1 MSLYALV
8 YLVYT
13 LSESGPE
20 LNRSFIRF
28 PLVSLSMSLEEI
40 AREISNCRKCQLW
53 ATKTKYVPGEGSE
66 KAEVV
71 FVGEAPG
78 REEDKQGRPF
88 VGNAGKLLTEM
99 IENVLGL
106 SRKDVFIA
114 NVLKCR
120 PPNNRDPL
128 PEEIDACSPYLIR
141 QLEAIKPEI
150 IVCLGRFSASFIFEL
165 LNIPFPGISKVRG
178 RVFEAQMDGRRVKVM
193 ATYHPAAILY
203 KPQLREIFE
212 GDFRTIASL
221 LKKRRANPTLL
232 DFMD

>member
-1 MSLYALV
+1 MPSLD
-8 YLVYT
+8 
-13 LSESGPE
+13 
-20 LNRSFIRF
+20 
-28 PLVSLSMSLEEI
+28 EI
-40 AREISNCRKCQLW
+40 AREISYCRKCQLW
-53 ATKTKYVPGEGSE
+53 ATKTRYVPGEGSD

-78 REEDKQGRPF
+78 REEDRQGRPF

-99 IENVLGL
+99 IEKVLGL
-106 SRKDVFIA
+106 TRNDVFIA

-141 QLEAIKPEI
+141 QLDVIQPEI
-150 IVCLGRFSASFIFEL
+150 IVCLGRFSASFIFEML
-165 LNIPFPGISKVRG
+165 DIPFSGISKVRG
-178 RVFEAQMDGRRVKVM
+178 RVFDAETSGRKVKVI

-221 LKKRRANPTLL
+221 LKERKTNPTLL
-232 DFMD
+232 DFVD

>member
-1 MSLYALV
+1 
-8 YLVYT
+8 
-13 LSESGPE
+13 
-20 LNRSFIRF
+20 
-28 PLVSLSMSLEEI
+28 MSLEEI
-40 AREISNCRKCQLW
+40 AREITNCRKCQLW

-66 KAEVV
+66 RAEVV

-78 REEDKQGRPF
+78 REEDRQGRPF

-99 IENVLGL
+99 IEKVLGL
-106 SRKDVFIA
+106 RRSDVFIG

-128 PEEIDACSPYLIR
+128 PEEIAACSPYLIQ
-141 QLEAIKPEI
+141 QLKTIRPEI

-165 LNIPFPGISKVRG
+165 LNIPFNGISRVRG
-178 RVFEAQMDGRRVKVM
+178 RVFDAEMDGRKVKVI

-212 GDFRTIASL
+212 GDFRTVASL
-221 LKKRRANPTLL
+221 LKNRKTNPTLL
-232 DFMD
+232 DFVE

>member
-1 MSLYALV
+1 MSLD
-8 YLVYT
+8 
-13 LSESGPE
+13 
-20 LNRSFIRF
+20 
-28 PLVSLSMSLEEI
+28 EI

-53 ATKTKYVPGEGSE
+53 STKTRYVPGEGSD

-78 REEDKQGRPF
+78 REEDRQGRPF

-99 IENVLGL
+99 IEKVLGL

-141 QLEAIKPEI
+141 QLEMIQPRI
-150 IVCLGRFSASFIFEL
+150 IVCLGRFSANFIFEL
-165 LNIPFPGISKVRG
+165 LNIPFSGISKVRG
-178 RVFEAQMDGRRVKVM
+178 KVFDAEMNGRKVKVI

-221 LKKRRANPTLL
+221 LKDRKTNPTLL
-232 DFMD
+232 DFVD

>member
-1 MSLYALV
+1 MSVLD
-8 YLVYT
+8 
-13 LSESGPE
+13 
-20 LNRSFIRF
+20 
-28 PLVSLSMSLEEI
+28 EI

-53 ATKTKYVPGEGSE
+53 ATKTRYVPGEGSE
-66 KAEVV
+66 NAEVV

-99 IENVLGL
+99 IERVLGL

-128 PEEIDACSPYLIR
+128 PEEIAACSPYLIR
-141 QLEAIKPEI
+141 QLEAIQPEI
-150 IVCLGRFSASFIFEL
+150 IVCLGRFSANFIFDM
-165 LNIPFPGISKVRG
+165 LNIPFTGISKVRG
-178 RVFEAQMDGRRVKVM
+178 RVFDGEMKGRKVKVM

-203 KPQLREIFE
+203 KPQLRDVFE
-212 GDFRTIASL
+212 GDFKTIASL
-221 LKKRRANPTLL
+221 LKERKRNPTLL
-232 DFMD
+232 DFVE

>member
-1 MSLYALV
+1 MS
-8 YLVYT
+8 
-13 LSESGPE
+13 
-20 LNRSFIRF
+20 
-28 PLVSLSMSLEEI
+28 SLEEI

-53 ATKTKYVPGEGSE
+53 ATKTRYVPGEGSE

-78 REEDKQGRPF
+78 REEDRQGRPF

-114 NVLKCR
+114 NILKCR

-128 PEEIDACSPYLIR
+128 PQEIEACSPYLIR
-141 QLEAIKPEI
+141 QLEVIRPEI

-165 LNIPFPGISKVRG
+165 LNIPFSNISRVRG
-178 RVFEAQMDGRRVKVM
+178 RVFESEMSGKKVKVI

-203 KPQLREIFE
+203 RPQLREIFE
-212 GDFRTIASL
+212 GDFRTVASL
-221 LKKRRANPTLL
+221 LEERKTNPTLL
-232 DFMD
+232 DFVE